1 MPGRLRYV
9 ITVSGGCVMVGVWV
23 WATEE
28 GGQGEIMEA
37 GIDWQVWMYSF
48 VMLSLLFLS
57 IFRGLLWGSFVVTP
71 S

>member
-1 MPGRLRYV
+1 MGEKDSMPGRYV

-37 GIDWQVWMYSF
+37 GIGRF
-48 VMLSLLFLS
+48 GRTAL
-57 IFRGLLWGSFVVTP
+57 
-71 S
+71 